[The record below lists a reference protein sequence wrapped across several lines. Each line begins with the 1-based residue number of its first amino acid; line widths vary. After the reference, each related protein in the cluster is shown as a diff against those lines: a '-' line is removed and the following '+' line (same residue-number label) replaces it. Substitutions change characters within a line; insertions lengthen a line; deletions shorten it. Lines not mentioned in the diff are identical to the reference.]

1 MEIRGIIAPPLTP
14 FSRDGKVDERA
25 LEREVEYTIEVCRA
39 DAIEAAAVETQEYHF
54 LSPEERRELI
64 KTTAG
69 LVRGRVP
76 VIVGVSH
83 PNLGVAAELARL
95 AEDVGAAAIQA
106 LIPLRPFGGQPTTRE
121 VLAYFERLARES
133 RLPIVAYHNPGPG
146 AEASIQT
153 MVELAKLDGVA
164 AFKESSRDLRRVGR
178 LIEEIE
184 RAGHARYFTTMEMLL
199 PTLLLGGPGA
209 TMPPPAARIAAEI
222 ARAYASGDLK
232 TAAEG
237 QRKFTLFPARWIHH
251 GLAPVM
257 KAAMRIVGVDVGD
270 PHPPFEPLP
279 APEFTALELHLR
291 EIGLV

>member
-1 MEIRGIIAPPLTP
+1 MEIRGIIAPVLTP
-14 FSRDGKVDERA
+14 FTPDGRVDEKA
-25 LEREVEYTIEVCRA
+25 LEREVDYTIEVCRA
-39 DAIEAAAVETQEYHF
+39 DAVEAAAVETQEYHF
-54 LSPEERRELI
+54 LSHDERKALI
-64 KTTAG
+64 KSTVG
-69 LVRGRVP
+69 LVRNRVP

-83 PNLGVAAELARL
+83 PNLKVAAELAQL
-95 AEDVGAAAIQA
+95 AEELGAAEIQA
-106 LIPLRPFGGQPTTRE
+106 LIPLRPFGGQPTPRE
-121 VLAYFERLARES
+121 VVTYFERLARET

-153 MVELAKLDGVA
+153 MVELAKLDGVV

-178 LIEEIE
+178 LIEEID
-184 RAGHARYFTTMEMLL
+184 RAGHAKYFTTMEMLL
-199 PTLLLGGPGA
+199 ITLLLGGPGA
-209 TMPPPAARIAAEI
+209 TMPPPAAKIAGEI
-222 ARAYASGDLK
+222 VRAYGSGDLK
-232 TAAEG
+232 TAIEG

-279 APEFTALELHLR
+279 AQELLALERHLK